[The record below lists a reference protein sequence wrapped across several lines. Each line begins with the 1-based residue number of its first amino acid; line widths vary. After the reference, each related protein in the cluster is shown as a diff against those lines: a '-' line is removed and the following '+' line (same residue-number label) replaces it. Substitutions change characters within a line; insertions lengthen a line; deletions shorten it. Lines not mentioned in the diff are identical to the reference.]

1 MASLA
6 AIAKS
11 YRAKRD
17 GVSKLRRQ
25 REKKLKEALS
35 EMRRSNSGLVSLERK
50 KEDIVR
56 QRDHAAQSLN
66 QYLAQKD
73 SIERLKVAAEERL
86 RHEQDARDEAK
97 QQSEYG
103 GDEEKVSASQRLKI
117 IDEKIAEL
125 RAEIREREGAEAR
138 ILGQIEN
145 SQKAKSKLDRKLKSQ
160 SQAKPG
166 LLERLK
172 SGEKAEASLRPH
184 VQSLI
189 KREAQTSRI
198 LQSMVKKLAIIQA
211 AKRKAARKHV
221 ARRAKLKSKLR
232 RLARKKNRSRRMKSL
247 KRRVARKI
255 KTRTRKAKR
264 KVAKI
269 KARRSSGSKRQR

>member
-6 AIAKS
+6 VIAKS

-17 GVSKLRRQ
+17 AVSKLRRE

-35 EMRRSNSGLVSLERK
+35 QMRRSNSGLLSLERK

-73 SIERLKVAAEERL
+73 SIERLKIAAEERL

-103 GDEEKVSASQRLKI
+103 GDEEKAAGFQRLKI
-117 IDEKIAEL
+117 IDEKIEEL

-138 ILGQIEN
+138 IFSQIEN
-145 SQKAKSKLDRKLKSQ
+145 SQKEKSKLDRKLKNQ
-160 SQAKPG
+160 SHAKPG
-166 LLERLK
+166 LLERLR
-172 SGEKAEASLRPH
+172 SGEKAEANLRPQ

-189 KREAQTSRI
+189 KREVQT
-198 LQSMVKKLAIIQA
+198 
-211 AKRKAARKHV
+211 
-221 ARRAKLKSKLR
+221 
-232 RLARKKNRSRRMKSL
+232 
-247 KRRVARKI
+247 
-255 KTRTRKAKR
+255 
-264 KVAKI
+264 
-269 KARRSSGSKRQR
+269 